1 MPSAADDAGVAE
13 QKAQAAR
20 LARARTQHAV
30 LRDLR
35 GYYCLARYFPKQEHA
50 SGVEPGTFHL
60 SDRNAYVQRY
70 GSPSSGAARDEY
82 SPRLRAKWGKDTVL
96 VCKPHFLA

>member
-1 MPSAADDAGVAE
+1 MGPRSLGDILSFSIPG
-13 QKAQAAR
+13 
-20 LARARTQHAV
+20 
-30 LRDLR
+30 
-35 GYYCLARYFPKQEHA
+35 YFPKQEHA

-60 SDRNAYVQRY
+60 SDRNAYVQRH
-70 GSPSSGAARDEY
+70 GSTERQVGQGHSSARDEY

>member
-1 MPSAADDAGVAE
+1 MGPRSLGDILSFSIPG
-13 QKAQAAR
+13 
-20 LARARTQHAV
+20 
-30 LRDLR
+30 
-35 GYYCLARYFPKQEHA
+35 YFPKQEHA

-60 SDRNAYVQRY
+60 SDRNAYVQRH
-70 GSPSSGAARDEY
+70 GSGSASPSSGATAARDEY